1 MVLLLSQKV
10 RQYLLKNPLREAGQE
25 VIKESTVPTVLR
37 AESGLVSLEHS
48 LLMNSEGVGE
58 RWRLDVKNKLI
69 QMRKQRL

>member
-25 VIKESTVPTVLR
+25 VIKESTVPTLLQ

-58 RWRLDVKNKLI
+58 RWRLDVNKLI